1 LKNKF
6 TWLGLS
12 FLLVAAMLLASCSKA
27 TTTST
32 TTKTTT
38 STTTTKTTTTQPI
51 TTTSATT
58 TTTASGNWW
67 DKNPQPQT
75 GGTMTIRTDKNFVGF
90 DPYSSSSQET
100 MESAWLE
107 RLFSDNWTI
116 DPSVFNFSIQ
126 FRPSEFLSGQLAKSY
141 EFTDPGTLVIQLQQG
156 VHWQNIP
163 PLNGREFV
171 AADVVYHYDRLWGM
185 GDGFTTPSP
194 FQVTDPVIQTLT
206 SITATGN
213 YTVTFKF
220 SLPNPEAIFEVM
232 TAVGDSTH
240 DIEASDA
247 VNLWGDLTD
256 WHHAIGTG
264 PFILKDFVAGDSAT
278 LTRNPNYWGVDERYP
293 QNHLPYID
301 TLRYIIMPDSSTA
314 FAALRAGKVDILDS
328 VAFQQAQQIK
338 KTNPEITQVTQRFSD
353 AYTID
358 ARVDKAP
365 FTDIRVRQA
374 MQKAINLQSI
384 ASDYFQ
390 GTADPWP
397 STLTSNYMTGWG
409 YPYSQWPQALK
420 DQYAFNVA
428 DAKAL
433 MAAANLSAGFHTT
446 IVVDI
451 NSDMNLLQIVQDEFK
466 AINITMTV
474 TTKESTDWLM
484 SVLLGH
490 TQDGLAY
497 HGGIGGGLGHTFAPI
512 QQFNIIKTGFIANYW
527 GIADPA
533 FDALGA
539 QALASSTVDGVKQA
553 VADANKL
560 IAEKQYIVSL
570 LQPNLFGFA
579 QPWVN
584 GYAGQYCAI
593 SSVSGPRLNGFYMSR
608 FWIDQTLKTHLGH

>member
-1 LKNKF
+1 
-6 TWLGLS
+6 
-12 FLLVAAMLLASCSKA
+12 
-27 TTTST
+27 
-32 TTKTTT
+32 
-38 STTTTKTTTTQPI
+38 
-51 TTTSATT
+51 
-58 TTTASGNWW
+58 
-67 DKNPQPQT
+67 
-75 GGTMTIRTDKNFVGF
+75 
-90 DPYSSSSQET
+90 
-100 MESAWLE
+100 
-107 RLFSDNWTI
+107 
-116 DPSVFNFSIQ
+116 
-126 FRPSEFLSGQLAKSY
+126 LAKSY

-247 VNLWGDLTD
+247 VKLWGDLTD

-446 IVVDI
+446 IVVDV